1 MNSLDAIRLNFNPE
15 SLQVLNWILAFI
27 MFGVALELKW
37 VDFVRLKDN
46 PRASVVG
53 IAAQFLLLPA
63 LTFVLIHFLRPHP
76 SLALGM
82 ILVAACPGGNI
93 SNFLTHLARGNTALS
108 VSLTAVG
115 TVLAIVTTPLNLNL
129 WAGLYAPTSGLLKE
143 VSLDAWNMIETIVTL
158 AGIPLLL
165 GMLVNHYLPRTA
177 AWISKGV
184 KPISIVIFLAFVVIA
199 FSNNYAHFTEHISKV
214 VVLVL
219 IHNAVA
225 LGTGFFAAR
234 WAGLPVADQRTISIE
249 TGIQNSGLGL
259 ILIFRFFDGMG
270 GMALV
275 AAWWGIWHIVSGLTL
290 ALLWARWKPATIV
303 AK

>member
-1 MNSLDAIRLNFNPE
+1 MNHLDAIRLNFNPE
-15 SLQVLNWILAFI
+15 SLHVLNWILAFI
-27 MFGVALELKW
+27 MFGVALELKAA
-37 VDFVRLKDN
+37 DFIRLKDQ
-46 PRASVVG
+46 PKASVVG
-53 IAAQFLLLPA
+53 IAAQFVLLPA
-63 LTFVLIHFLRPHP
+63 LTFLLIVVLRPHP

-82 ILVAACPGGNI
+82 MLVAACPGGNI

-108 VSLTAVG
+108 VSLTAFG
-115 TVLAIVTTPLNLNL
+115 TVLAIVSTPVNLNL
-129 WAGLYAPTSGLLKE
+129 WAGLYAPTSGLLHNI
-143 VSLDAWNMIETIVTL
+143 SLDAWNMIETIVTL
-158 AGIPLLL
+158 AGIPLVL
-165 GMLVNHYLPRTA
+165 GMLVNHYFPRVA

-184 KPISIVIFLAFVVIA
+184 KPISIVIFLGFVGIA
-199 FSNNYAHFTEHISKV
+199 FSNNYEHFTAHISKV

-219 IHNAVA
+219 VHNAVA
-225 LGTGFFAAR
+225 LATGYFAAR

-290 ALLWARWKPATIV
+290 ALLWARFTPATV
-303 AK
+303 AAK